1 MKATTN
7 IAFYRS
13 FVRELI
19 VGRVL
24 RVDRGSAK
32 RVREIKWTARQIVG
46 AALLIALFAAG
57 CIGLALWL
65 NTHPIAE

>member
-1 MKATTN
+1 MKATN
-7 IAFYRS
+7 ERCLYRS
-13 FVRELI
+13 FLREVI

-46 AALLIALFAAG
+46 VALLIALFAAG

>member
-7 IAFYRS
+7 VAFYHS
-13 FVRELI
+13 FLREVI

-24 RVDRGSAK
+24 RVGRGRAK
-32 RVREIKWTARQIVG
+32 RVREIKWTARQIVSV
-46 AALLIALFAAG
+46 ALLIALFAAG

-65 NTHPIAE
+65 NNHPFPE